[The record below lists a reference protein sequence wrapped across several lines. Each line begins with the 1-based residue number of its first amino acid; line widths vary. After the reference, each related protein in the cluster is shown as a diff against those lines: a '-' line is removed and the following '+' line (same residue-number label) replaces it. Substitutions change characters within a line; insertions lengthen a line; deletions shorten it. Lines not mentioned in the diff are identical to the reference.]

1 MLGEKVFNQLRIR
14 RHFQHF
20 LRFVE
25 QTFVAGR
32 NRRFKATASL
42 IVDANLAGNAVSKQ
56 MVFTPGIRSF
66 IAALIPSAVCGSTR
80 KHTDPKL
87 A

>member
-1 MLGEKVFNQLRIR
+1 MLGEEIFNQLRIR

-20 LRFVE
+20 LRFFE
-25 QTFVAGR
+25 QIFVAGR

-42 IVDANLAGNAVSKQ
+42 IVAANLAGNAVSKQ

-66 IAALIPSAVCGSTR
+66 IAALMPSLCADPQGSR
-80 KHTDPKL
+80 TDPKR